1 MKNLWRAVLIG
12 MAGLTLAG
20 ALLILPSTNAR
31 TYAATTQAAPQ
42 TQSISGKIAA
52 VGSNSFTLTIATSTK
67 ESVGQ
72 DPAPHTMSFTVD
84 KNTTIEGT
92 LRVGS
97 NADVTYRQENGA
109 NLAVSVHVTP

>member
-12 MAGLTLAG
+12 VAGLALVYG
-20 ALLILPSTNAR
+20 ALILPSASAR
-31 TYAATTQAAPQ
+31 THSAATQAAPR
-42 TQSISGKIAA
+42 TQSVSGKIAS
-52 VGSNSFTLTIATSTK
+52 VGSNTFTLTIASSTK

-109 NLAVSVHVTP
+109 NIAVSVHVTP